1 MLQVEVSAYHLN
13 EELVNW
19 CQKNDIVVSAF
30 APFGNPARF
39 WRKPG
44 DTNLLEEEIALKIAQ
59 NHGKTSAQVAM
70 YFYMLIHHLFL
81 LLRSFQRI
89 QMMSFRYQKLII
101 ITYAK

>member
-1 MLQVEVSAYHLN
+1 MCNDMCYGLKSVLTISK
-13 EELVNW
+13 ELVDW

-44 DTNLLEEEIALKIAQ
+44 DTNLLEEEIALKIAE

-70 YFYMLIHHLFL
+70 CMLMFHLFL
-81 LLRSFQRI
+81 LLRN
-89 QMMSFRYQKLII
+89 
-101 ITYAK
+101 